1 MITTVIFDLDGT
13 LLDTLED
20 LKDSLNYVLD
30 LHGMPLRTLDD
41 ARRFLGSGLLV
52 LLQRAT
58 PEGTD
63 KELINEMY
71 EEFRIH
77 YNKHC
82 LDKTGPYEG
91 VLDMLKALHEKGYK
105 TAIISNKVDSAV
117 KELNTTFFSEY
128 IDVAIGENEKAGIK
142 RKPAPDM
149 ANKAMELL
157 GVTPEE
163 VVYVGDSEVDLETAA
178 ASELPCISVTWGF
191 RDREYLVAEGAE
203 IFADTPPEVVE
214 RIADF

>member
-1 MITTVIFDLDGT
+1 VITTVIFDLDGT

-20 LKDSLNYVLD
+20 LHDSLNHVLGA
-30 LHGMPLRTLDD
+30 HGMPLRTLDE

-52 LLQRAT
+52 LLKRAT
-58 PEGTD
+58 PEGTPD
-63 KELINEMY
+63 NLINEMY
-71 EEFRIH
+71 EEFRAY
-77 YNKHC
+77 YNVHC

-105 TAIISNKVDSAV
+105 TAIISNKVESAV

-149 ANKAMELL
+149 ADKAMELL
-157 GVTPEE
+157 GVTPDE

-178 ASELPCISVTWGF
+178 ASNLPCISVTWGF
-191 RDREYLVAEGAE
+191 RDREYLASLGASV
-203 IFADTPPEVVE
+203 FADTPMEVVE
-214 RIADF
+214 RII

>member
-20 LKDSLNYVLD
+20 LHDSLNHVLGA
-30 LHGMPLRTLDD
+30 HEMPLRTLDET
-41 ARRFLGSGLLV
+41 RRFLGSGLLV
-52 LLQRAT
+52 LLKRAT
-58 PEGTD
+58 PEGTPD
-63 KELINEMY
+63 NLINEMY
-71 EEFRIH
+71 EEFRAY
-77 YNKHC
+77 YNVHC

-149 ANKAMELL
+149 VDKAMELL
-157 GVTPEE
+157 GVTPDE

-191 RDREYLVAEGAE
+191 RDREYLASLGAE
-203 IFADTPPEVVE
+203 VFADTPMEVVE
-214 RIADF
+214 RII

>member
-1 MITTVIFDLDGT
+1 MITTIIFDLDGT

-20 LKDSLNYVLD
+20 LHDSLNHVLGA
-30 LHGMPLRTLDD
+30 HGMPLRTLDE

-52 LLQRAT
+52 LLKRAT
-58 PEGTD
+58 PEGTPD
-63 KELINEMY
+63 NLINEMY
-71 EEFRIH
+71 EEFRAY
-77 YNKHC
+77 YNVHC

-149 ANKAMELL
+149 ADKAMELL
-157 GVTPEE
+157 GVTPDE

-178 ASELPCISVTWGF
+178 ASNLPCIAVTWGF
-191 RDREYLVAEGAE
+191 RDREYLASLGAE
-203 IFADTPPEVVE
+203 VFADTPMEVVE
-214 RIADF
+214 RII

>member
-1 MITTVIFDLDGT
+1 MITTIIFDLDGT

-20 LKDSLNYVLD
+20 LHDSLNHVLGA
-30 LHGMPLRTLDD
+30 HGMPLRTLDE

-52 LLQRAT
+52 LLKRAT
-58 PEGTD
+58 PEGTPD
-63 KELINEMY
+63 NLINEMY
-71 EEFRIH
+71 EEFRAY
-77 YNKHC
+77 YNVHC

-149 ANKAMELL
+149 ADKAMELL
-157 GVTPEE
+157 GVTPDE

-178 ASELPCISVTWGF
+178 ASNLPCIAVTWGF
-191 RDREYLVAEGAE
+191 RDREYLASLGASV
-203 IFADTPPEVVE
+203 FADTPMEVVE
-214 RIADF
+214 RII

>member
-20 LKDSLNYVLD
+20 LHDSLNHVLGA
-30 LHGMPLRTLDD
+30 HGMPLRTLDE

-52 LLQRAT
+52 LLKRAT
-58 PEGTD
+58 PEGTPD
-63 KELINEMY
+63 NLINEMY
-71 EEFRIH
+71 EEFRAY
-77 YNKHC
+77 YNVHC

-149 ANKAMELL
+149 ADKAMELL
-157 GVTPEE
+157 GVTPDE

-178 ASELPCISVTWGF
+178 ASNLPCIAVTWGF
-191 RDREYLVAEGAE
+191 RDREYLASLGASV
-203 IFADTPPEVVE
+203 FADTPMEVVE
-214 RIADF
+214 RII